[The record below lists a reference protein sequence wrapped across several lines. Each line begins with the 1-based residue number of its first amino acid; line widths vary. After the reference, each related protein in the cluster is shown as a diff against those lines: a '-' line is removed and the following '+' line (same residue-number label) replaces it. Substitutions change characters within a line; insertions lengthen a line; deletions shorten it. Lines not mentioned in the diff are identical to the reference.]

1 MRAPVPDSN
10 GSLRRGS
17 PVRAM
22 NPDVSEMT
30 SSRPYLLRAVYE
42 WITDNGLT
50 PQIVVDAQQERVR
63 VPTAHVREG
72 KIVLNVST
80 SAARGLSLGNEWVEF
95 SARFGG
101 VPFDVAVPVRAVL
114 AIMARE
120 NGTGMSFPGPDDD
133 RPPPEQRSR
142 PSLKV
147 VK

>member
-1 MRAPVPDSN
+1 
-10 GSLRRGS
+10 
-17 PVRAM
+17 M
-22 NPDVSEMT
+22 NPDVFEMT

-42 WITDNGLT
+42 WIADNGLT

-63 VPTAHVREG
+63 VPTAYVREG
-72 KIVLNVST
+72 KIVLNVS
-80 SAARGLSLGNEWVEF
+80 ANAVRGLSLGNEWVEF

-101 VPFDVAVPVRAVL
+101 TPFDVAVPVRAVL

-120 NGTGMSFPGPDDD
+120 NGTGMSFPDPDDD
-133 RPPPEQRSR
+133 RPPPPPPPQQQRGR